1 MAVFTG
7 TVDSSIKRIWNRINL
22 ALIFHCLP
30 SAIPEEAN
38 KDIEAAKVILAA
50 REEMKTKAT
59 EGDQN
64 DRMG

>member
-30 SAIPEEAN
+30 SAIPEESN
-38 KDIEAAKVILAA
+38 RDIQAAKVILAA
-50 REEMKTKAT
+50 RKEMKEKPI
-59 EGDQN
+59 EG
-64 DRMG
+64 GS